1 MPNFNSG
8 KKSVYS
14 NFSER
19 SNSKELIVKG
29 KNINEEIDKLQEK
42 IKSINNI
49 KNTLNLNLKEEA
61 PKRIISPS
69 IVKKREPLLDIKREN
84 L

>member
-1 MPNFNSG
+1 M
-8 KKSVYS
+8 YS

-19 SNSKELIVKG
+19 SNSKDLIVKG

-49 KNTLNLNLKEEA
+49 KNTLNLNLKDEA